1 MNADQF
7 SYWFIALTLTLIAVI
22 YMLASRRLSDLRC
35 TFWYELRNPAI
46 AERLRAVLDRR
57 EELEG
62 LGRKPI
68 LLASACYLVFGLL
81 CGFRVLSPELA
92 YALACASS
100 AFVLAWFFAGV
111 RNRSQRRA
119 ASLAPRR
126 AVQVIPPLAYAGGLT
141 ASILPLFFLT
151 NTALR
156 VPAIIVS
163 LACLVIVAAA
173 WYTAGMA
180 AVLVGDDID
189 YELYVDERIRRSRV
203 SAMLTF
209 AYAVVPVF
217 IAVVTRDAVSM
228 PVYDYVFWLSMVLM
242 FAFLVWYGV
251 DFRRGRVP
259 RTNGA

>member
-7 SYWFIALTLTLIAVI
+7 TYLYISSVFIIIGIVYFA
-22 YMLASRRLSDLRC
+22 ASRYFSDLKC
-35 TFWYELRNPAI
+35 TFWFELRNPAI
-46 AERLRAVLDRR
+46 AQRLRTVLDQRY
-57 EELEG
+57 ELEG
-62 LGRKPI
+62 LGRKPV
-68 LLASACYLVFGLL
+68 LLKSACYVLFGLL
-81 CGFRVLSPELA
+81 CVFRILSPALA
-92 YALACASS
+92 YALACAVS
-100 AFVLAWFFAGV
+100 AFVLAWVFAQV
-111 RNRSQRRA
+111 RNRSERRA

-126 AVQVIPPLAYAGGLT
+126 QIAVVPPLAYAGAVI
-141 ASILPLFFLT
+141 ASALPLLFVA
-151 NTALR
+151 NAVLR

-163 LACLVIVAAA
+163 LSGIAIVAAA

-209 AYAVVPVF
+209 AYAIVPVF
-217 IAVVTRDAVSM
+217 VAVVTRVAMTM
-228 PVYDYVFWLSMVLM
+228 PVYDYVFYASMILLLT
-242 FAFLVWYGV
+242 FIVWYGI